1 MSNSYKDAVI
11 YQIYPRSF
19 CDTNRDGIGDIPGII
34 SKLDYLADLGV
45 DVIWLSPVYK
55 SPNDDNGYDISDYCS
70 IHPDFG
76 TMEDFDTL
84 IAEAKARGIRI
95 IMDLVINHT
104 SDEHEWFQRAL
115 AGEEKYRNYYIIRK
129 GRDGDEPNNWG
140 NFFAMNPWD
149 RFGDPKNNEYYLHLF
164 SKKQP
169 DLNWHNP
176 EVYEEICGVMRF
188 WLEKGVA
195 GFRCDVIN
203 VIYKDSLADGKKQ
216 LALTGIEH
224 YLSKEGCHDI
234 LRRLRADVL
243 EPYGAFTVG
252 ETVMVDIAKAK
263 DLCDPE
269 RRELD
274 MVFAFE
280 HMECDQI
287 GVKWFKTRFK
297 PEKLMKCLTK
307 WQNGLDWNTCYFENH
322 DQPRSVSRFGDDGK
336 YRVRSAQMLGGL
348 ILSLRGTPFLYE
360 GQEIGMTNGDFANL
374 DEIMDIESH
383 TVDAMM
389 QKLHIVQPFRWNLIR
404 QTSRDNARTPMQ
416 WSGEQGA
423 GFTAGKPWL
432 QINRNYPTVNV
443 EADRASEDGV
453 YAFYK
458 KMIAFRKAS
467 AVLLEGGFEELYA
480 KGSVYVFDRSLEGE
494 TLTAAFNF
502 SAKERPMPVQA
513 AGSVIMGNYPDGAAA
528 DAPLRAWEFR
538 LIDRNAEVT
547 TEEAVQEAAET
558 PDEEP
563 AQEAVVAPD
572 EKPVQE
578 AAETPDEEP
587 VQEAAVTPGEEAV
600 QETAEK
606 PAEEPEQEAKEE

>member
-563 AQEAVVAPD
+563 
-572 EKPVQE
+572 
-578 AAETPDEEP
+578 